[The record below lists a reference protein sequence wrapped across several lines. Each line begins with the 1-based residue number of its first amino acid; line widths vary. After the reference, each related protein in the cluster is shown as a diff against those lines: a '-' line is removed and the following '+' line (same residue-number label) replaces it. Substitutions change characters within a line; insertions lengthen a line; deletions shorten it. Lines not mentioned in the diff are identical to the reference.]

1 MAGAL
6 QDHHR
11 AIILGQKS
19 FGKGSVQTVIPLRNK
34 GAMRITTARYYTPS
48 GRSIQAKGIEPDV
61 DVKQA
66 KLEEIKSYGL
76 NLSEADLKGALKNE
90 QIGDKKDKDT
100 AKEGEEDDLKDYQ
113 LIRALDLVK
122 ALYLY
127 GKNDSPTNNE
137 KAEQK
142 AAE

>member
-1 MAGAL
+1 M
-6 QDHHR
+6 
-11 AIILGQKS
+11 
-19 FGKGSVQTVIPLRNK
+19 
-34 GAMRITTARYYTPS
+34 
-48 GRSIQAKGIEPDV
+48 
-61 DVKQA
+61 
-66 KLEEIKSYGL
+66 EEIKSYGL

-90 QIGDKKDKDT
+90 QITDKKDANAK
-100 AKEGEEDDLKDYQ
+100 KEGEEDDLKDYQ
-113 LIRALDLVK
+113 LIRELELVK